1 MTPFTPILRR
11 LTFANV
17 TSALALFVAVG
28 GTSYAAATLPANSVG
43 TKQIRDRSISVPK
56 LDNAARAALLRAGAP
71 GPQGVA
77 GVQGAQGPQ
86 GQQGDAGPTGTAVL
100 GDGSITAAKLADSS
114 VTEEKLGLTT
124 VMAST
129 GVQSTGSWVAAAHC
143 PPGKSIISGA
153 VEVVDQ
159 NDHPLN
165 GVAAISYSGPITWS
179 GSYWEG
185 AAYRTS
191 GTTPWGLDVIAFC
204 MPS

>member
-1 MTPFTPILRR
+1 MIRLSPILRR
-11 LTFANV
+11 LSFANV

-43 TKQIRDRSISVPK
+43 SKQIRDRAVTVAK
-56 LDNAARAALLRAGAP
+56 LDANARAALLRAGAP
-71 GPQGVA
+71 GPQGPQ
-77 GVQGAQGPQ
+77 GVQGPQ
-86 GQQGDAGPTGTAVL
+86 GPKGDAGPTGPAVI
-100 GDGSITAAKLADSS
+100 GDGSITAAKLADGS
-114 VTEEKLGLTT
+114 VNEEKLGLTT
-124 VMAST
+124 AVSTT
-129 GVQSTGSWVAAAHC
+129 GVQNTGSWTTAAHC

-153 VEVVDQ
+153 VEVIDQ
-159 NDHPLN
+159 DGHALN

-191 GTTPWGLDVIAFC
+191 GSTPWGLEVVAFC